1 MGYVKGQS
9 GNIAGKPVGAK
20 NKAGSN
26 LRETITAFLS
36 DNFKKIEQDFHAL
49 PAKDRARLYCDL
61 LQYGLPKL
69 QAMSLDLGFEKLS
82 DQELSDII
90 NQLIKNQ
97 HETK

>member
-1 MGYVKGQS
+1 MKYVKGQS
-9 GNIAGKPVGAK
+9 GNSSGRPNGAQ
-20 NKAGSN
+20 NKVTSN
-26 LRETITAFLS
+26 LRATITAFLS
-36 DNFKKIEQDFHAL
+36 DNFKKIEQDFHAM
-49 PAKDRARLYCDL
+49 PQKDRAKLYCDL

-69 QAMSLDLGFEKLS
+69 QTMSMDLGFEKLS